1 MDNFVKILKDNQVE
15 VLRPD
20 IVPGWAEPSKT
31 PWWSTQKQY
40 GSPCPRDL
48 FIKFGDLLME
58 TYRYKTICPEKIT
71 HAAAISLFN
80 YMNLQW
86 LEVPLF

>member
-58 TYRYKTICPEKIT
+58 TYRYNTRQFALRI
-71 HAAAISLFN
+71 LLMLWL
-80 YMNLQW
+80 YLQW